1 MTFLKDVVNPGDK
14 VKIFMKQPVKKK
26 DGTEKVFFETEVLDI
41 TEEGNIAVAIPTR
54 KTKTV
59 LFPFDVVFVFTFFT
73 KSGIYKCEIE
83 IINRYKI
90 QNLSFMVLSEKTRI
104 KKIQRR
110 EYYRLACTLDMNYY
124 LLTQEESTLNSAE
137 EIFNSM
143 RENGIDRLRE
153 RKATIVDISGGGLR
167 FASKEQVGRE
177 NYILINVALC
187 TGEMEK
193 EFYIVA
199 KVIASYKNSNDHDIY
214 NQRVEFIFKDNKIR
228 DVIIRYVYQE
238 QRRSRKKKK

>member
-1 MTFLKDVVNPGDK
+1 
-14 VKIFMKQPVKKK
+14 
-26 DGTEKVFFETEVLDI
+26 
-41 TEEGNIAVAIPTR
+41 
-54 KTKTV
+54 
-59 LFPFDVVFVFTFFT
+59 
-73 KSGIYKCEIE
+73 
-83 IINRYKI
+83 
-90 QNLSFMVLSEKTRI
+90 MVLSEKTRI

-153 RKATIVDISGGGLR
+153 RKATIVDISGGLR